1 MLRRF
6 LSILLL
12 LSMFCAQVPAAL
24 ATQET
29 AASTEYTLLQMG
41 AVDAGGEVVALQE
54 KLIEL
59 GFLKGAADGQFGIST
74 QLAVREFQEYNEIAP
89 TGIADPRTQKLLFEG
104 DINKISPIAYSDKNS
119 IYTLQEMLGMWGFMH
134 GSVDGISGSATEE
147 GIISFKRYMDLCYP
161 EFHPTAEP
169 DATPAP
175 ESIFG
180 FGDASVATDAM
191 VDAATTDYSRYITE
205 EIMLYVEGALEFI
218 TYNQDMQMGDS
229 GLDVQRLQTRLQ
241 QLDYLFATD
250 GDFGDATDRALK
262 YFQYRNGLEETG
274 IADEATQLLLF
285 SDDAIESDQLV
296 TQYKLVVDVSEQLVY
311 VYQWGGR
318 SHSVSLGT
326 MICSTGAKE
335 SPTPLGYY
343 QAVGRSGQGEWY
355 YFSDL
360 DVYAKWGYYIIGDIM
375 FHSVVYD
382 ADKSLRTGTVAKLG
396 TQASHGCVRLQEE
409 NAKWIYENCSAGTTV
424 IVQE

>member
-1 MLRRF
+1 MRKF

-12 LSMFCAQVPAAL
+12 TAMLCSHMPAL
-24 ATQET
+24 A
-29 AASTEYTLLQMG
+29 ATESGEYPILQMG
-41 AVDAGGEVVALQE
+41 SIDANGEVVALQQ
-54 KLIEL
+54 KLIDF
-59 GFLKGAADGQFGIST
+59 GFLKGKADGQFGIGT
-74 QLAVREFQEYNEIAP
+74 QLALREFQEYNGIAP
-89 TGIADPRTQKLLFEG
+89 TGIADQRTQKLMFEG
-104 DINKISPIAYSDKNS
+104 DINKISPMAYNNKSS
-119 IYTLQEMLGMWGFMH
+119 IYTLQEMLGIWGFMH
-134 GSVDGISGSATEE
+134 GSVDGISGKATEE
-147 GIISFKRYMDLCYP
+147 GIINFKRYMAECYP
-161 EFHPTAEP
+161 EFHGDDIPEPTA
-169 DATPAP
+169 AP
-175 ESIFG
+175 ENFFG
-180 FGDASVATDAM
+180 LGDALIAM
-191 VDAATTDYSRYITE
+191 DDIADTAVMDYSRYITE
-205 EIMLYVEGALEFI
+205 EIMLYAEGALEFI
-218 TYNQDMQMGDS
+218 PYNQDMKAGDS
-229 GLDVQRLQTRLQ
+229 GLDVLRLQTRLQ
-241 QLDYLFATD
+241 QLDYIFATD
-250 GDFGDATDRALK
+250 GDFGEATDRALK

-274 IADEATQLLLF
+274 IADETTQLLLF

-296 TQYKLVVDVSEQLVY
+296 TQYKLVVDISEQKVY

>member
-1 MLRRF
+1 LRRF

-12 LSMFCAQVPAAL
+12 TAMLCSPVSAFAA
-24 ATQET
+24 TE
-29 AASTEYTLLQMG
+29 AAEYPLLQMG
-41 AVDAGGEVVALQE
+41 AIDANGEVVALQE
-54 KLIEL
+54 KLIEF
-59 GFLKGAADGQFGIST
+59 GFLKGKADGQFGIGT
-74 QLAVREFQEYNEIAP
+74 QLALREFQQYNGIAP
-89 TGIADPRTQKLLFEG
+89 TGIADQRTQKLIFEG
-104 DINKISPIAYSDKNS
+104 DINKISPIAYNNKSS
-119 IYTLQEMLGMWGFMH
+119 IYTLQEMLGIWGFMH

-147 GIISFKRYMDLCYP
+147 GIISFKRYMAECYP
-161 EFHPTAEP
+161 EFHGSDEPAPTA
-169 DATPAP
+169 AP
-175 ESIFG
+175 EDVFG
-180 FGDASVATDAM
+180 LGDALVATDAI
-191 VDAATTDYSRYITE
+191 VGAEAGEYSRYITE
-205 EIMLYVEGALEFI
+205 EIMLYAEGALEFI
-218 TYNQDMQMGDS
+218 TYNQDMQPGDA
-229 GLDVQRLQTRLQ
+229 GLDVLRLQTRLQ

-250 GDFGDATDRALK
+250 GDFGEATHRALK

-274 IADEATQLLLF
+274 IADETTQLLLF

-326 MICSTGAKE
+326 MVCSTGAKE
-335 SPTPLGYY
+335 SPTPLGHY

-382 ADKSLRTGTVAKLG
+382 ADKSVRAGTVAKLG
-396 TQASHGCVRLQEE
+396 TQASHGCVRLQED